1 MKTEWPENHPFK
13 SHQRST
19 ETEAVKLFKA
29 MLKFEME
36 CACREY
42 ETHPVVL
49 LAVDMS
55 QLGDWDNKLK
65 TIKSLDNR
73 ISKDVQQYQL
83 SELTECSSQI
93 AENTEDLLVEVRQ
106 IKISYAD
113 AKQFKANED
122 LAKLI
127 SRFSKTTYFE
137 RMRLNPVRHPGT
149 CKWFCGHDKYKAWL
163 KSTQNDLLLVT
174 AEPGCGKSVL
184 SRFLIEQDLPS
195 RRRPGNNTE
204 PIVCY
209 VFFKDNTIQSSL
221 ANALG
226 AIIYQL
232 LTESKDTVTEF
243 AMEIKTMS
251 DEMLQGPETLW
262 SLFHRVSKHKA
273 FEKRTMYCVF
283 DALDECAE
291 DGRTKLIA
299 LLQDYLKLKP
309 KRRVQFLVTSR
320 PNPNIVT
327 AFQGWTEKPVRLE
340 GEGDKAKDDLQKEID
355 IVFRHRIEYLVKSK
369 GLSDAVAGLLKNKL
383 LTKGTGQRTYLW
395 VRLIFELLEKA
406 TPGNLDDW
414 NALLDD
420 LPEGIPGVY
429 DKLLSNVSDKF
440 RKRVESLLHIV
451 YIAYRPL
458 TLREANIAV
467 QVRGKY
473 FAKSMESLGLDD
485 PSFRTWLMK
494 ECGFF
499 ITEYD
504 GRLFFIHQTA
514 REFLRSS
521 NFIKSDENT
530 AEEKEARSELAGT
543 EVSTA
548 KCRKPW
554 RNTIK
559 SEADAHFVMAECC
572 VASLMVT
579 WQDRKVQRSATAVE
593 EAHYEANKSPQ
604 WIVEPS
610 ECRSSAPWT
619 TIKILASAHE
629 DISSKK
635 NDFFS
640 YSSFNFLDHL
650 RDANLDSNDA
660 SENEITPDRRLLAG
674 TEHWLVQ
681 RGLTLPIIPD
691 NLSQSESNPDRRPL
705 ADTEALL
712 TACELFMTHPMRS
725 VGTSDPDIMDLEEFE
740 REAWCLLLRANKWM
754 EQQDSC
760 FVTKLQNLLKQVQA
774 ATTLRCSPIPL
785 ACMYSLPWM
794 VRRSLG
800 KNDEGRTEQLQML
813 CSTCQHSEEL
823 EILLAI
829 AISLHSIGGKN
840 DLHIRLDIACLVEV
854 LRFEEQKLSDHPE
867 RVKYFLN
874 ILRLVRF
881 RISQMQKDNDS
892 TRHDLEVFAIFLD
905 KMAKAWAIKP
915 ASSEEV
921 DVE

>member
-1 MKTEWPENHPFK
+1 
-13 SHQRST
+13 
-19 ETEAVKLFKA
+19 
-29 MLKFEME
+29 
-36 CACREY
+36 
-42 ETHPVVL
+42 
-49 LAVDMS
+49 
-55 QLGDWDNKLK
+55 
-65 TIKSLDNR
+65 
-73 ISKDVQQYQL
+73 
-83 SELTECSSQI
+83 
-93 AENTEDLLVEVRQ
+93 
-106 IKISYAD
+106 
-113 AKQFKANED
+113 
-122 LAKLI
+122 
-127 SRFSKTTYFE
+127 
-137 RMRLNPVRHPGT
+137 
-149 CKWFCGHDKYKAWL
+149 
-163 KSTQNDLLLVT
+163 
-174 AEPGCGKSVL
+174 
-184 SRFLIEQDLPS
+184 LIEQDLPS

-232 LTESKDTVTEF
+232 LTESKDTAAEF
-243 AMEIKTMS
+243 AMEINSMS

-273 FEKRTMYCVF
+273 FENRTMYCVF

-291 DGRTKLIA
+291 DDRTKLID
-299 LLQDYLKLKP
+299 LLWDYLKLKP

-355 IVFRHRIEYLVKSK
+355 IVFRYRIENLVKSK
-369 GLSDAVAGLLKNKL
+369 ELSDAVAGLLNTKL

-395 VRLIFELLEKA
+395 VRLVFELLEKA

-420 LPEGIPGVY
+420 LPEGIPDVY

-440 RKRVESLLHIV
+440 RKRVESLLYII
-451 YIAYRPL
+451 YIAHRPL

-521 NFIKSDENT
+521 NFIKSDEDT
-530 AEEKEARSELAGT
+530 AEEKEARSELART

-548 KCRKPW
+548 KSRKPW
-554 RNTIK
+554 RNSTK

-572 VASLMVT
+572 IASMMVT
-579 WQDRKVQRSATAVE
+579 WQDRKVQKSAAAVE
-593 EAHYEANKSPQ
+593 DAHYEFNKSPQ
-604 WIVEPS
+604 WIAKPPGDRLPIPS
-610 ECRSSAPWT
+610 IWT
-619 TIKILASAHE
+619 TIESLSMAHE
-629 DISSKK
+629 DILFKT

-640 YSSFNFLDHL
+640 YSVMNFWDHL
-650 RDANLDSNDA
+650 RDANLDSNEA
-660 SENEITPDRRLLAG
+660 SENEITPDCRLLAG
-674 TEHWLVQ
+674 TEPWLVQ
-681 RGLTLPIIPD
+681 RRPTLPIIPD
-691 NLSQSESNPDRRPL
+691 NLSRSENNPDRRPL
-705 ADTEALL
+705 ANTKALL
-712 TACELFMTHPMRS
+712 AACELLMTHPIRS
-725 VGTSDPDIMDLEEFE
+725 VFTSCSGIMYLEEFE
-740 REAWCLLLRANKWM
+740 REAWYLLQRVGKWM
-754 EQQDSC
+754 EQQDSS

-774 ATTLRCSPIPL
+774 VTILHCSPIPL
-785 ACMYSLPWM
+785 ACMNSLPWM

-800 KNDEGRTEQLQML
+800 KNDEGKTERLQML
-813 CSTCQHSEEL
+813 CSTCQHGEEL

-829 AISLHSIGGKN
+829 AISLHAIGVTDGLSIRFN
-840 DLHIRLDIACLVEV
+840 IACLVEV
-854 LRFEEQKLSDHPE
+854 LRFEEQKLSDYPE

-874 ILRLVRF
+874 ILQLVRL
-881 RISQMQKDNDS
+881 RISNMRKDNDLA
-892 TRHDLEVFAIFLD
+892 RQDLELFATFLD
-905 KMAKAWAIKP
+905 KVAKTWAVKP

-921 DVE
+921 DVK